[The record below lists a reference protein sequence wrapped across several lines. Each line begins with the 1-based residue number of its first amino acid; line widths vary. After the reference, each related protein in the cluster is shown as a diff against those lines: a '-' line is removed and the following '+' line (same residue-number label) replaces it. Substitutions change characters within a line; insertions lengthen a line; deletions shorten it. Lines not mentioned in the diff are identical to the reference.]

1 MTDNEII
8 KALELH
14 AMDDDNT
21 CDDCDYRACGC
32 SYTLCKDAIDLINR
46 LNIENENYSCNIKQL
61 TSDHITLQNDFENAK
76 SLYVKENKKVNKLN
90 QKLIEIC
97 KQLKTAKAE
106 AIKEF
111 AERLKN
117 EAYKNVGIDRDFLF
131 YDSDDNFIT
140 FDSVA
145 DVIDFLSE
153 IVIKEMVGDTE

>member
-8 KALELH
+8 KALEHCTNEVNCTCCKFNTVCICLDDLH
-14 AMDDDNT
+14 KAALYFINSLQAEIDFKDKIIKAGEGSVET
-21 CDDCDYRACGC
+21 YRAEIEK
-32 SYTLCKDAIDLINR
+32 LAIK
-46 LNIENENYSCNIKQL
+46 IK
-61 TSDHITLQNDFENAK
+61 S
-76 SLYVKENKKVNKLN
+76 
-90 QKLIEIC
+90 
-97 KQLKTAKAE
+97 E

>member
-46 LNIENENYSCNIKQL
+46 QQAEIEYFK
-61 TSDHITLQNDFENAK
+61 
-76 SLYVKENKKVNKLN
+76 KEH
-90 QKLIEIC
+90 IEIDNFARNIC
-97 KQLKTAKAE
+97 KERLLQGKAIADFDSLRKYVESQKAE

-111 AERLKN
+111 AEKIKETTEFQYEYFLCN
-117 EAYKNVGIDRDFLF
+117 IIDDL
-131 YDSDDNFIT
+131 
-140 FDSVA
+140 V
-145 DVIDFLSE
+145 
-153 IVIKEMVGDTE
+153 KEMVGDI